1 METAADKM
9 AHADQEP
16 LTASEERAAKAARI
30 RAALRQLAHLR
41 ISTEEYLREKH
52 AELAR
57 EEPSEGH
64 GGEEASRWQR
74 NRSGWGLWAAVG

>member
-1 METAADKM
+1 METAADKLT
-9 AHADQEP
+9 HPDQEL
-16 LTASEERAAKAARI
+16 LTASEARAEKAARI

-57 EEPSEGH
+57 EELLED
-64 GGEEASRWQR
+64 A
-74 NRSGWGLWAAVG
+74 